1 MIKHQNTD
9 RKAHE
14 MKDFDSIP
22 TLMAD
27 LGKRAKAASADLAC
41 ASAERKHAA
50 LIAAA
55 DAVWANRADIIEANK
70 KDLEF
75 GREKGLSPAMM
86 DRLMLDEDRIQ
97 GMVDGL
103 RTVADQADP
112 VGEVLTE
119 WDMPSGLNIQRVRTP
134 LGVIGVIYESRPNVT
149 ADAGALCLKSG
160 NAVILRGGSESF
172 HSSGAIHACLVEG
185 LKAAN
190 LPEDA
195 IQLIPTRDRAAVQEL
210 LTMTDYVD
218 VIVPRGGKG
227 LVGLVQREA
236 RVPVFA
242 HLEGIV
248 HIYIDKAADPQ
259 KTLDVV
265 LNAKTRRTGICGA
278 AECLLIHQDVAETL
292 GRDVIAALL
301 AAGVEVHAEGTL
313 ATEGTVTATADD
325 WGKEFLDSIIA
336 AKPVADIDAAIA
348 HIRQYGSNH
357 TDCIMTEDAGAAAQF
372 FERLDSAILMHNA
385 STQFA
390 DGGEFGMG
398 AEIGIATG
406 KMHARGPVGAAQL
419 TSFKYLVRGNGTT
432 RY

>member
-1 MIKHQNTD
+1 
-9 RKAHE
+9 
-14 MKDFDSIP
+14 MKDLDNIP
-22 TLMAD
+22 ALMAD
-27 LGKRAKAASADLAC
+27 LGKRAKAAARELAF
-41 ASAERKHAA
+41 ATAERKHAA

-55 DAVWANRADIIEANK
+55 EAVWANRAQIIEANK

-103 RTVADQADP
+103 RTVADQTDP
-112 VGEVLTE
+112 VGEVMTE

-172 HSSGAIHACLVEG
+172 HSSTAIHACLVEG

-190 LPEDA
+190 LPEDS
-195 IQLIPTRDRAAVQEL
+195 IQLVPTRDRAAVQEL

-292 GRDVIAALL
+292 GRDVIAALM
-301 AAGVEVHAEGTL
+301 AAGVEVHAEGAL
-313 ATEGTVTATADD
+313 AVDGTSQATSED

-348 HIRQYGSNH
+348 HIQQYGSNH
-357 TDCIMTEDAGAAAQF
+357 TDCIMTEDDAAAARF

-419 TSFKYLVRGNGTT
+419 TSFQYLVRGNGTT
-432 RY
+432 RA